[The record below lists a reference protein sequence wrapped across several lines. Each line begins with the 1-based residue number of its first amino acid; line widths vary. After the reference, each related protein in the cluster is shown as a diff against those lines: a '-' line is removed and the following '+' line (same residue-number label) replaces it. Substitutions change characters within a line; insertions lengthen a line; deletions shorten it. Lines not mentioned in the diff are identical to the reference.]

1 MSNQIIRAV
10 CPHDCPDTCAMLV
23 ELDASGRAVRV
34 EGDPENPYTHGGLCV
49 KVAHYEKRT
58 YHKDR
63 LLYPMKRAGRKGKGK
78 FERISWDEALETITA
93 RLKAITEQN
102 PQSILP
108 YSYAGTM
115 GLLQGGS
122 MDRRFFHRLGASLLD
137 RTICSTAGMF
147 GMRYTVGASVGT
159 NPETVDQ
166 TKYIL
171 IWGSNI
177 ITSNIHLWRYMLK
190 ARSRGAKIVTIDP
203 LRTRTGDQSDE
214 HIPIMPGTD
223 GALALGMMHVIIRD
237 GLQDQDYIDRYTIG
251 FDALKRRVEEYPPS
265 RVSEITGVSE
275 TTIERFTREYA
286 THSPGFIRVNYG
298 LQRHAGGGMAVRNIF
313 CLPALIGSWRYP
325 GGGAVLSTSGFFKY
339 NYAALER
346 PDLIQGRPR
355 TINMSRLGEALTN
368 ANPPV
373 RAIVVYNT
381 NPGAIAPNQ
390 QRVLEGFKRD
400 DLFTVVLEHFQT
412 DSADYADVLLPATT
426 QLEHLDIHR
435 AYGHTYAM
443 LNTPAIRPLGESKPN
458 TEIFRLLAK
467 HMGFDD
473 RCFQDSD
480 EDLVRQA
487 LTGVSGVTLDELRR
501 KGWVSLR
508 IGDAPFAEGNFP
520 TPSGKCEFYSERLKD
535 LDPLPTYIPPREDRL
550 SNPALA
556 QEFPLVLISPPAH
569 HFLNSTFVNLF
580 QEKELGPTLEIHATD
595 AAARHIADGSSVQIF
610 NNRGSFLARAVV
622 TDRTRSGVVCA
633 PSIWWNKLVPGGRNA
648 NSTTSE
654 EVTDL
659 GGSHVL
665 RQPGGRPFSGL
676 TLSLWE
682 KVNPE
687 HT

>member
-1 MSNQIIRAV
+1 MSNQIIRSV

-34 EGDPENPYTHGGLCV
+34 KGDPENPYTHGGLCV

-166 TKYIL
+166 AKYIL

-177 ITSNIHLWRYMLK
+177 ITSNIHLWRYVLK

-237 GLQDQDYIDRYTIG
+237 GLQDQDYIDRHTIG
-251 FDALKRRVEEYPPS
+251 FDALKQRVEEYPPS

-275 TTIERFTREYA
+275 TTIERITREYA
-286 THSPGFIRVNYG
+286 TQSPGFIRVNYG

-313 CLPALIGSWRYP
+313 CLPALIGAWRYP

-412 DSADYADVLLPATT
+412 DTADYADILLPATT

-659 GGSHVL
+659 GGGATFYDNLVEVRL
-665 RQPGGRPFSGL
+665 AD
-676 TLSLWE
+676 
-682 KVNPE
+682 
-687 HT
+687 

>member
-34 EGDPENPYTHGGLCV
+34 KGDPENPYTHGGLCV

-166 TKYIL
+166 AKYIL

-237 GLQDQDYIDRYTIG
+237 GLQDQDYIDRHTIG
-251 FDALKRRVEEYPPS
+251 FDALKQRFEEYPPS

-275 TTIERFTREYA
+275 TTIERITREYA
-286 THSPGFIRVNYG
+286 RHSPGFIRVNYG

-412 DSADYADVLLPATT
+412 DTADYADILLPATT

-659 GGSHVL
+659 GGGATFYDNLVDVRL
-665 RQPGGRPFSGL
+665 AD
-676 TLSLWE
+676 
-682 KVNPE
+682 
-687 HT
+687 

>member
-1 MSNQIIRAV
+1 MLHPCVGCDDEESRQPRAREHRESREPVQLRSQSLFAENQQSQKSRF
-10 CPHDCPDTCAMLV
+10 
-23 ELDASGRAVRV
+23 E
-34 EGDPENPYTHGGLCV
+34 
-49 KVAHYEKRT
+49 EKR
-58 YHKDR
+58 KD
-63 LLYPMKRAGRKGKGK
+63 A
-78 FERISWDEALETITA
+78 
-93 RLKAITEQN
+93 
-102 PQSILP
+102 
-108 YSYAGTM
+108 
-115 GLLQGGS
+115 
-122 MDRRFFHRLGASLLD
+122 FHRQGLSQHSARCFRELSPICAELKFHGNASD
-137 RTICSTAGMF
+137 DAHGEINGKDF
-147 GMRYTVGASVGT
+147 H
-159 NPETVDQ
+159 PETRRLVVS
-166 TKYIL
+166 L
-171 IWGSNI
+171 IA
-177 ITSNIHLWRYMLK
+177 T
-190 ARSRGAKIVTIDP
+190 P
-203 LRTRTGDQSDE
+203 E
-214 HIPIMPGTD
+214 
-223 GALALGMMHVIIRD
+223 RD

-346 PDLIQGRPR
+346 ADLIQGRPR

-412 DSADYADVLLPATT
+412 DTADYADILLPATT

-480 EDLVRQA
+480 EDLVRQSLA
-487 LTGVSGVTLDELRR
+487 GVSGVTLDELRR

-550 SNPALA
+550 SNPPLA

-580 QEKELGPTLEIHATD
+580 QEKELGPTLEINATD
-595 AAARHIADGSSVQIF
+595 AAARHIADGSPVQIF

-654 EVTDL
+654 EVIDL
-659 GGSHVL
+659 GGGATFYDNLVDVRSAD
-665 RQPGGRPFSGL
+665 
-676 TLSLWE
+676 
-682 KVNPE
+682 
-687 HT
+687 

>member
-1 MSNQIIRAV
+1 
-10 CPHDCPDTCAMLV
+10 MLV
-23 ELDASGRAVRV
+23 EVDESGRAVRV
-34 EGDPENPYTHGGLCV
+34 RGDPEHLFTHGGLCV
-49 KVAHYEKRT
+49 KVAHYQKRT
-58 YHKDR
+58 YHRER
-63 LLYPMKRAGRKGKGK
+63 LLYPMKRASHKGEGK
-78 FERISWDEALETITA
+78 FVRISWDEALETIA
-93 RLKAITEQN
+93 PRLKAIAQKN

-166 TKYIL
+166 AKYIL

-177 ITSNIHLWRYMLK
+177 ITSNIHLWRYILK

-203 LRTRTGDQSDE
+203 LRTKTGEQSDE

-223 GALALGMMHVIIRD
+223 GALALAMMHIIIRD
-237 GLQDQDYIDRYTIG
+237 GLQDQDYVDRYTIG
-251 FDALKRRVEEYPPS
+251 FEALKERVKEYPPS
-265 RVSEITGVSE
+265 RVSEITGISE
-275 TTIERFTREYA
+275 ATIERITHEYA
-286 THSPGFIRVNYG
+286 TQSPAFIRVNYG

-313 CLPALIGSWRYP
+313 CLPGLIGSWRYP

-339 NYAALER
+339 NNPGLER
-346 PDLIQGRPR
+346 PDLIAGHPR
-355 TINMSRLGEALTN
+355 TINMSQLGEALRC
-368 ANPPV
+368 ADPPV
-373 RAIVVYNT
+373 EAIVVYNS
-381 NPGAIAPNQ
+381 NPGAVAPNQ
-390 QRVLEGFKRD
+390 QRVLDGLKRE

-412 DSADYADVLLPATT
+412 DTADYADVLLPATT

-435 AYGHTYAM
+435 SYGHTYAM
-443 LNTPAIRPLGESKPN
+443 LNMPAIRPLGESKPN

-467 HMGFDD
+467 RMGFDEP
-473 RCFQDSD
+473 CFDDSD
-480 EDLVRQA
+480 EDLIRQA
-487 LTGVSGVTLDELRR
+487 LTGVKGISLDELKD

-535 LDPLPTYIPPREDRL
+535 LDPLPTYVPPREDRL

-556 QEFPLVLISPPAH
+556 QKFPLVLISPPAH

-580 QEKELGPTLEIHATD
+580 QQKEVGPALEIHAVD
-595 AAARHIADGSSVQIF
+595 AAARHIADGSPVQIF
-610 NNRGSFLARAVV
+610 NGRGGFLARAVV
-622 TDRTRSGVVCA
+622 TDRTRPGVVCA

-654 EVTDL
+654 ELTDL
-659 GGSHVL
+659 GGGATFYDNLVDVRL
-665 RQPGGRPFSGL
+665 AD
-676 TLSLWE
+676 
-682 KVNPE
+682 
-687 HT
+687 

>member
-1 MSNQIIRAV
+1 MSNQIIRSV

-34 EGDPENPYTHGGLCV
+34 KGDPENPYTHGGLCV

-63 LLYPMKRAGRKGKGK
+63 LLYPMKRAGRKGEGN

-137 RTICSTAGMF
+137 LTICSTAGMF

-166 TKYIL
+166 AKYIL

-177 ITSNIHLWRYMLK
+177 ITSNIHLWRYILK

-203 LRTRTGDQSDE
+203 LRTKTGEQSDE

-223 GALALGMMHVIIRD
+223 GALALAMMHIIIRD
-237 GLQDQDYIDRYTIG
+237 GLQDQDYVDRYTIG
-251 FDALKRRVEEYPPS
+251 FEALKERVKEYPPS
-265 RVSEITGVSE
+265 RVSEITGISE
-275 TTIERFTREYA
+275 ATIERITHEYA
-286 THSPGFIRVNYG
+286 TQSPAFIRVNYG

-313 CLPALIGSWRYP
+313 CLPALLGSWRYP
-325 GGGAVLSTSGFFKY
+325 GGGAVLSTSGFFNY
-339 NYAALER
+339 NYPALER
-346 PDLIQGRPR
+346 PDLIASRPR
-355 TINMSRLGEALTN
+355 TINMSRLGDALTN

-390 QRVLEGFKRD
+390 QRVLEGFKREA
-400 DLFTVVLEHFQT
+400 LFTVVLEHFQT
-412 DSADYADVLLPATT
+412 DTADYADVLLPATT
-426 QLEHLDIHR
+426 QLEHLDLHR

-443 LNTPAIRPLGESKPN
+443 LNTPAIRPLGECKPN
-458 TEIFRLLAK
+458 TETFRLLAAR
-467 HMGFDD
+467 MGFPEP
-473 RCFQDSD
+473 CFRDSD
-480 EDLVRQA
+480 EDMARQA
-487 LTGVSGVTLDELRR
+487 LAGVDGLTLEGL
-501 KGWVSLR
+501 KETSWASLG
-508 IGDAPFAEGNFP
+508 IGAAPFAKGGFP
-520 TPSGKCEFYSERLKD
+520 TPSGKCELFSERLRD
-535 LDPLPTYIPPREDRL
+535 IDPLPVYIPPREDRL
-550 SNPALA
+550 ANPALA
-556 QEFPLVLISPPAH
+556 EKYPLVLISPPAH

-580 QEKELGPTLEIHATD
+580 HGKESGPTLEIHPAD
-595 AAARHIADGSSVQIF
+595 AEPRGIRNGTPVEIF
-610 NNRGSFLARAVV
+610 NSRGNFLAKAVV
-622 TDRTRSGVVCA
+622 TDRTRA
-633 PSIWWNKLVPGGRNA
+633 
-648 NSTTSE
+648 
-654 EVTDL
+654 
-659 GGSHVL
+659 
-665 RQPGGRPFSGL
+665 
-676 TLSLWE
+676 
-682 KVNPE
+682 
-687 HT
+687 

>member
-1 MSNQIIRAV
+1 MSNQIIRSV

-34 EGDPENPYTHGGLCV
+34 KGDPENPYTHGGLCV

-166 TKYIL
+166 AKYIL

-237 GLQDQDYIDRYTIG
+237 GLQDQDYIDRHTIG
-251 FDALKRRVEEYPPS
+251 FDALKQRVEEYPPS

-275 TTIERFTREYA
+275 TTIERITREYA

-313 CLPALIGSWRYP
+313 CLPALIGAWRYP

-412 DSADYADVLLPATT
+412 DTADYADILLPATT

-659 GGSHVL
+659 GGGATFYDNLVDVRL
-665 RQPGGRPFSGL
+665 AD
-676 TLSLWE
+676 
-682 KVNPE
+682 
-687 HT
+687 